1 MLALDY
7 VIVISVLGFWGL
19 IGFAVYSKLQ
29 SNSANT
35 WKDKYNSAMA
45 SRSYYMGQVKELR
58 ALQDEYLEEVE
69 PGESLDLGD
78 LSNIA
83 PVLEAAGIDAAILKD
98 SKVRALLNNP
108 MAKGII
114 KGLMNKYKKGSA
126 PGPGETAPQFTGL

>member
-1 MLALDY
+1 
-7 VIVISVLGFWGL
+7 
-19 IGFAVYSKLQ
+19 
-29 SNSANT
+29 
-35 WKDKYNSAMA
+35 
-45 SRSYYMGQVKELR
+45 MGQVKELR